1 MCGANSKSAKTSRKI
16 LAPCTPII
24 KKVII
29 IRKLLKISIVVLCL
43 LMINFDH
50 TINPLDIFTNL
61 YTSGGKS
68 MRTVNTVNSF
78 KPEDESA

>member
-1 MCGANSKSAKTSRKI
+1 
-16 LAPCTPII
+16 
-24 KKVII
+24 
-29 IRKLLKISIVVLCL
+29 
-43 LMINFDH
+43 MINFDH